1 MLAQVY
7 SGAIFGIDAYMMEIE
22 VDFSSARERT
32 TVIVG
37 LPDAAVKESKDRVFA
52 AMKNSGFFPPQGY
65 TTINLAPADIKKE
78 GPSFD
83 LPIALGVLAATGQ
96 IRTATLRDYVIVGEL
111 ALNGSVRPVKGTLP
125 IAIAARDNGK
135 KGLLVPA
142 ENAAEASIVEGIDT
156 YPIHDL
162 VQASKFVVG
171 GAAIQP
177 MRRDLKEAF
186 GEASNYPI
194 DLSDVKGQEHVKR
207 ALEVA
212 VAGSHNILMIGPPGA
227 GKTMLA
233 KCIPTII
240 PEMSVEEALE
250 TTKIHSIVGLL
261 TSKNYL
267 VATRPFRGP
276 HHTVSYAGLIGGGA
290 FPKPGEVSLAHN
302 GVLFLDELPEF
313 NRNVLEV
320 LRQPLEEGSVT
331 IVRATGSLT
340 FPASFMLAAA
350 MNPCPCGY
358 FTDPR
363 RECRC
368 TPSQIHRY
376 MSRISGPLLDRVDIH
391 VDVPALRYKELA
403 GEYAG
408 ESSAQVRQRVNDA
421 RRIQRDRF
429 ERHRIFSNGAMTS
442 RHIKKFC
449 TPDEEGRDVLKMAIT
464 ELGISARAYDRILK
478 VSRTIADLEGAE
490 NIKAQ
495 HISEAI
501 QYRTLDRNLW
511 L

>member
-1 MLAQVY
+1 VLAQVY
-7 SGAIFGIDAYMMEIE
+7 SSAIFGIDAYTMEIE
-22 VDFSSARERT
+22 VDFSPARERT
-32 TVIVG
+32 VVIVG
-37 LPDAAVKESKDRVFA
+37 LPDAAVKESKDRVFTA
-52 AMKNSGFFPPQGY
+52 IKNSGFVPPQGY
-65 TTINLAPADIKKE
+65 VTINLAPADIKKE

-83 LPIALGVLAATGQ
+83 LPIALGLLAATGQ
-96 IRTATLRDYVIVGEL
+96 IRNATFKDSVIVGEL
-111 ALNGSVRPVKGTLP
+111 ALNGAVRPVKGVLP
-125 IAIAARDNGK
+125 VAVAARDKGK
-135 KGLLVPA
+135 RGIVVPA
-142 ENAAEASIVEGIDT
+142 DNAAEASVVDGIDA
-156 YPIHDL
+156 YPVQDL
-162 VQASKFVVG
+162 VQAAKFVNGELPIEPVK
-171 GAAIQP
+171 
-177 MRRDLKEAF
+177 RNLREAF
-186 GEASNYPI
+186 EEEANYPT

-212 VAGSHNILMIGPPGA
+212 VAGSHNILMLGPPGA

-240 PEMSVEEALE
+240 PEMSLEEALE

-261 TSKNYL
+261 TAKNYL
-267 VATRPFRGP
+267 VAIRPFRSP
-276 HHTVSYAGLIGGGA
+276 HHTVSYAGLIGGGTV
-290 FPKPGEVSLAHN
+290 PKPGEVSLAHN

-376 MSRISGPLLDRVDIH
+376 ISRISGPLIDRVDIH

-403 GEYAG
+403 EEYSGET
-408 ESSAQVRQRVNDA
+408 SAQVRQRVNEA
-421 RRIQRDRF
+421 RKVQRERF
-429 ERHRIFSNGAMTS
+429 KGHRIFCNGAMTS

-449 TPDEEGRDVLKMAIT
+449 QLDGEGREVLKMAIN

-478 VSRTIADLEGAE
+478 VSRTIADLEHSQD
-490 NIKAQ
+490 IKAN

-501 QYRTLDRNLW
+501 QYRTLDRSLW

>member
-7 SGAIFGIDAYMMEIE
+7 SSAIFGIDAYMMEIE

-37 LPDAAVKESKDRVFA
+37 LPDVAVKESKDRVFA
-52 AMKNSGFFPPQGY
+52 AMKNSGFSPPQGN

-83 LPIALGVLAATGQ
+83 LPIALGVLVATGQ
-96 IRTATLRDYVIVGEL
+96 VRAAGLRDYAIVGEL
-111 ALNGSVRPVKGTLP
+111 ALNGRVRPVKGVLP
-125 IAIAARDNGK
+125 IAMAARDGGK

-142 ENAAEASIVEGIDT
+142 ENAAEASFVERIDT
-156 YPIHDL
+156 YPVHDL
-162 VQASKFVVG
+162 VQASQFVAG
-171 GAAIQP
+171 ETTIQP
-177 MRRDLKEAF
+177 LKRDLKETF
-186 GEASNYPI
+186 GEASSYPI

-261 TSKNYL
+261 SAKNYL
-267 VATRPFRGP
+267 VATRPFRSP

-290 FPKPGEVSLAHN
+290 FPRPGEVSLAHN

-331 IVRATGSLT
+331 IVRAAGSLT

-403 GEYAG
+403 AEYAG
-408 ESSAQVRQRVNDA
+408 EGSSQVRQRVNEA
-421 RRIQRDRF
+421 RRTQRERF
-429 ERHRIFSNGAMTS
+429 KGRRIFSNGAMTS
-442 RHIKKFC
+442 RQIKKFC
-449 TPDEEGRDVLKMAIT
+449 PLDEEGRDVLKMAIN

-478 VSRTIADLEGAE
+478 VARTIADLEGAE
-490 NIKAQ
+490 SITAH

>member
-7 SGAIFGIDAYMMEIE
+7 SSAIFGIDAYMMEIE

-37 LPDAAVKESKDRVFA
+37 LPDAAVKESKDRVLTA
-52 AMKNSGFFPPQGY
+52 IKNSGFSPPLGN

-83 LPIALGVLAATGQ
+83 LPIALGLLVATGQ
-96 IRTATLRDYVIVGEL
+96 IRNASFREYVVVGEL
-111 ALNGSVRPVKGTLP
+111 ALNGRVRPVKGTLP

-142 ENAAEASIVEGIDT
+142 ENAPEASIVDGIDA

-162 VQASKFVVG
+162 VQASKFVTG
-171 GAAIQP
+171 EIAIEP
-177 MRRDLKEAF
+177 LRRDLGEAF
-186 GEASNYPI
+186 REASSYPM
-194 DLSDVKGQEHVKR
+194 DFSDVKGQEHVKR

-240 PEMSVEEALE
+240 PEMSIDEALE

-261 TSKNYL
+261 TPKNFL
-267 VATRPFRGP
+267 VGTRPFRSP
-276 HHTVSYAGLIGGGA
+276 HHTISYAGLIGGGA

-320 LRQPLEEGSVT
+320 LRQPLEEGNVT

-340 FPASFMLAAA
+340 FPANFMLAAA

-403 GEYAG
+403 GDYAG
-408 ESSAQVRQRVNDA
+408 EPSSQVRQRINQA
-421 RRIQRDRF
+421 RKTQRERF
-429 ERHRIFSNGAMTS
+429 RGQRIFSNGAMTS
-442 RHIKKFC
+442 RQIKKFC
-449 TPDEEGRDVLKMAIT
+449 SLDEEGRDVLKMAIN

-478 VSRTIADLEGAE
+478 VARTIADLEGVE
-490 NIKAQ
+490 SIKAY

>member
-32 TVIVG
+32 VVTVG
-37 LPDAAVKESKDRVFA
+37 LPDAAVKESKDRVFTA
-52 AMKNSGFFPPQGY
+52 IKNSGFVPPQGY
-65 TTINLAPADIKKE
+65 MTINLAPADIKKE
-78 GPSFD
+78 GPNFD
-83 LPIALGVLAATGQ
+83 LPIALGLLAATGQ
-96 IRTATLRDYVIVGEL
+96 IRNATFQDSVIMGEL
-111 ALNGSVRPVKGTLP
+111 ALNGAVRSVKGVLP
-125 IAIAARDNGK
+125 VAVAAREKGK
-135 KGLLVPA
+135 RGIIVPA
-142 ENAAEASIVEGIDT
+142 DNAAEASVVEGINA
-156 YPIHDL
+156 YPVHDL
-162 VQASKFVVG
+162 VQAAKFVNGELPIEPV
-171 GAAIQP
+171 
-177 MRRDLKEAF
+177 RRNLTEAF
-186 GEASNYPI
+186 REAASYPI

-240 PEMSVEEALE
+240 PEMSLEEALE

-261 TSKNYL
+261 TAKNYL
-267 VATRPFRGP
+267 VAIRPFRSP

-290 FPKPGEVSLAHN
+290 VPKPGEVSLAHN

-313 NRNVLEV
+313 SRNVLEV

-340 FPASFMLAAA
+340 FPANFMLAAA
-350 MNPCPCGY
+350 MNPCPCGHL
-358 FTDPR
+358 TDAR
-363 RECRC
+363 KECRC
-368 TPSQIHRY
+368 TPSQIQRY
-376 MSRISGPLLDRVDIH
+376 ISRISGPLLDRVDIH

-403 GEYAG
+403 TDYAG
-408 ESSAQVRQRVNDA
+408 ESSAQIRARVNEA
-421 RRIQRDRF
+421 RRLQR
-429 ERHRIFSNGAMTS
+429 ERYKGHRIFANGAMTS
-442 RHIKKFC
+442 RHIKKYC
-449 TPDEEGRDVLKMAIT
+449 PLDDEGRDVLKMAIN

-478 VSRTIADLEGAE
+478 VSRTIADLEGADSIAA
-490 NIKAQ
+490 N
-495 HISEAI
+495 HVSEAI